1 MWSIGY
7 SGFGGRNY
15 ITTVS
20 LVTVSVGGGKCSMNG
35 YRGIAG
41 EKCRLLAGA
50 LGQNCKLVVGALGQP
65 WG

>member
-1 MWSIGY
+1 
-7 SGFGGRNY
+7 
-15 ITTVS
+15 
-20 LVTVSVGGGKCSMNG
+20 MNG

-41 EKCRLLAGA
+41 ENCRLLAGA